1 MATEIKRS
9 LTKLGWKRGALALAA
24 AAAACLPTVPVLA
37 QSYNGDGMTLFGGVD
52 ADLRLPYNLSN
63 NERRNTRT
71 QYALRVPGDK
81 VQRATQRIS
90 ITYPEAFSNH
100 SGRLN
105 LESIEVRRG
114 RGTDGT
120 LFDIEDIQEQEVVFQ
135 NRPATRLDIYL
146 TEDIPS
152 DTTFTVVLDDVRNPN
167 RALMQRFWLG
177 LQYTGDPILA
187 YVGAWEL
194 LIAYED
200 R

>member
-1 MATEIKRS
+1 MATETKRS
-9 LTKLGWKRGALALAA
+9 FSKRRLRRWALAFTAA
-24 AAAACLPTVPVLA
+24 TLACLPTVPVLA
-37 QSYNGDGMTLFGGVD
+37 QSYNSDGLTLFGGVD
-52 ADLRLPYNLSN
+52 ADLRLPYNLRN
-63 NERRNTRT
+63 NERRNNRA

-90 ITYPEAFSNH
+90 IVYPEAFSNH

-105 LESIEVRRG
+105 LEKIEVRRG
-114 RGTDGT
+114 RGTDGSVI
-120 LFDIEDIQEQEVVFQ
+120 DVAEIEEQEIVFQ

-146 TEDIPS
+146 TDDIPS
-152 DTTFTVVLDDVRNPN
+152 DTTFTVVMDNVRNPN

-200 R
+200 D

>member
-1 MATEIKRS
+1 MSTQYQRF
-9 LTKLGWKRGALALAA
+9 WQRWMLAA
-24 AAAACLPTVPVLA
+24 AATIAACAPVVPALA
-37 QSYNGDGMTLFGGVD
+37 QSYNSDGLTLFGGVD
-52 ADLRLPYNLSN
+52 TDLRLPYNLRN
-63 NERRNTRT
+63 NERRNTRA
-71 QYALRVPGDK
+71 QYALRVPGNK

-90 ITYPEAFSNH
+90 IVYPEAFSNH
-100 SGRLN
+100 SGRLD

-114 RGTDGT
+114 RGTNGEILAVD
-120 LFDIEDIQEQEVVFQ
+120 DVQEQEIVFQ

-177 LQYTGDPILA
+177 LQYTGDPVLA

-200 R
+200 RD